1 MRYQFSGVS
10 LFVSLLAAVCCG
22 TAGAKEWTFNV
33 ASDDTNT
40 VDEIVTA
47 SKSTDAPITLAKG
60 DTIKKT
66 GAGTLK
72 SSAAVATVALNY
84 NITEG
89 VYYAVNGVKHPT
101 GNPSTM
107 KIAAGATLNIQ
118 GNTTDVFTGKWNVSF
133 EGAGVGTGD
142 NMGAIC
148 VGSANVNNILGSDN
162 GTLTMTGDATIYS
175 YGTYNC
181 LTCNETLDMRGHTL
195 TIRGKSGVEGRFRP
209 RHSLTIDNPG
219 PIIVVNGIL
228 DRHASTTKVNG
239 RIPSVTFTE
248 GGDMASLPM
257 SVWGHVDVFSFE
269 QGCAVVKA
277 YSGNDNN
284 DITMDTLIG
293 PAAIGSVAT
302 VTVTN
307 RLVARAADLTA
318 GYRLTAANAFA
329 LTEGAALDIQNWPS
343 LDLTVGKVYTVAT
356 SEASTIGDPVLLGST
371 AKAFAA
377 ANTGSS
383 FTMTVRAG
391 VISATAGWGLQPGE
405 ANAAANGTALAA
417 GLAAL
422 VDGAVVA
429 FPAGDYHFDGGMD
442 LSSLSAKNVTF
453 VGTDGTHFRSP
464 VTLPEAEGFSV
475 DGVNYLTAG
484 DFVITVGAGER
495 QNWAQVLAA
504 SGFAAAD
511 VSGKRLVKMGAG
523 TFEPKVS
530 LADAGIS
537 GLVVAEGVYLY
548 TTDLQLGVAQK
559 SVTVKKGATLYSNC
573 ASAGNGKGLNHRDL
587 TLEGAGAPGQLG
599 AFVFD
604 GSALYN
610 NYTLCNLALTGDATM
625 YTRLHGTGTD
635 RGTFHRWQSV
645 AYNGHTLTLTGPST
659 DYSFRIARCFNPK
672 SPGGTLVVSNVTL
685 TCSAEGDGNEY
696 VGNASAP
703 VHTILTANARL
714 MPDDEKPFKVFNDIE
729 ADAGCQIVLSN
740 AKDVVLDSLTGAP
753 TFGSKVSSL
762 TIRNKLGVRFAELV
776 AGTYPTLAMPL
787 VLGADCSVELLADL
801 GTILAQSGK
810 TFPVIQASSV
820 TGTPSLAGDGAGA
833 ASVANDG
840 TKLNVTVKSGFVNAQ
855 TDGGLKTGE
864 ENAAANS
871 AALATLVSKVDDST
885 TVYFPAGDYYFDGA
899 CDLSS
904 VAKTGVTLWNPDTNA
919 VLHASL
925 LIGAAKNI
933 VVDGLA
939 FSGLEGPAIV
949 ATGTEGLAIANCR
962 LDGVA
967 GAYEGG
973 HYPFA
978 AVNVTD
984 FDLRDFARVYKTFTW
999 DAQAYF
1005 DGGTQVATSRAYADA
1020 VVVDIST
1027 ADYWLGWDITNKMG
1041 LAASAY
1047 YDKQLR
1053 KVGLGTFDPNW
1064 GASLTNALGQGVT
1077 GVEIVQGSYVTR
1089 QNNNLGVRYEPVRV
1103 WSGANLTV
1111 AGSGSAISE
1120 RKVYISGTGPDST
1133 HPAVRFTEN
1142 SAWNKASAV
1151 HWVLEDD
1158 ATMYDNVSNGGNGT
1172 FLNAKINTQ
1181 GHTLTLTGG
1190 NYRFGRSCSW
1200 YGGGTVVVSGSSVSS
1215 SPVSDEAKT
1224 PTTTSFEP
1232 KDGNYPVWKFRNKA
1246 TFAPDNMEFCYLAS
1260 VLDFETTNCT
1270 WTAKDG
1276 AAIPHDFRVRAVAG
1290 VPKVADRI
1298 LSISISSNLTAH
1310 AADLLAAAPAVF
1322 KMAGDLKFEA
1332 GATFSIDDV
1341 SGLPEA
1347 TPTAEPI
1354 VFAEVTGVAAK
1365 IVGRPR
1371 ASDELRAKGWHVVR
1385 RGDRQ
1390 LAIGLCP
1397 GGVIFIR

>member
-1 MRYQFSGVS
+1 MKKLIASV
-10 LFVSLLAAVCCG
+10 VALAATCLVAEA
-22 TAGAKEWTFNV
+22 TEWTFNV
-33 ASDDTNT
+33 AAGDTKT
-40 VDEIVTA
+40 VDEVVTA
-47 SKSTDAPITLAKG
+47 SQSTGSPITLTKG

-72 SSAAVATVALNY
+72 SSAAVKAVALNY

-89 VYYAVNGVKHPT
+89 VYYAANSFTHPT
-101 GNPSTM
+101 ASPSTM

-118 GNTTDVFTGKWNVSF
+118 GNTTDVFSGKWSVYF
-133 EGAGVGTGD
+133 AGTGVGTGD

-148 VGSANVNNILGSDN
+148 VGAANVNNILGSDY

-175 YGTYNC
+175 YGQYNC
-181 LTCNETLDMRGHTL
+181 LTCNETLDMQNHTL

-209 RHSLTIDNPG
+209 RHSFTINNPG
-219 PIIVVNGIL
+219 PIIVVDGIL
-228 DRHASTTKVNG
+228 DRHASTTTVNG

-257 SVWGHVDVFSFE
+257 SVWGNVDVFSFE
-269 QGCAVVKA
+269 QGCEVVKA

-284 DITMDTLIG
+284 DIEMGTLIG

-318 GYRLTAANAFA
+318 GYALAADNA
-329 LTEGAALDIQNWPS
+329 LTLADGAALDIQNWPS
-343 LDLTVGKVYTVAT
+343 LDLTAGKVYTIAT
-356 SEASTIGDPVLLGST
+356 SKAQTDGTPLVKGTT
-371 AKAFAA
+371 AKAFTAE
-377 ANTGSS
+377 NTGSA
-383 FTMTVRAG
+383 FTMTVKDG
-391 VISATAGWGLQPGE
+391 IVSATTGWGLQPGE
-405 ANAAANGTALAA
+405 ENAAANSAALATGLA
-417 GLAAL
+417 GLAA
-422 VDGAVVA
+422 GAVVA
-429 FPAGDYHFDGGMD
+429 FPAGDYYFDGGMD
-442 LSSLSAKNVTF
+442 LSSLTAQNVTF

-464 VTLPEAEGFSV
+464 VTQPETEGFAIE
-475 DGVNYLTAG
+475 GVNYLTAG

-495 QNWAQVLAA
+495 QNWVQALAV

-548 TTDLQLGVAQK
+548 TTDLQLGVAK
-559 SVTVKKGATLYSNC
+559 TKVTVKKGATLYSNC
-573 ASAGNGKGLNHRDL
+573 ASAGSGKGLNHRDL

-604 GSALYN
+604 GSSSYN
-610 NYTLCNLALTGDATM
+610 NYTLCNLTMTGDATM
-625 YTRLHGTGTD
+625 YTRLYGTGSD
-635 RGTFHRWQSV
+635 RGAFHRWQSI

-659 DYSFRIARCFNPK
+659 NYSFRIARCFNPK

-696 VGNASAP
+696 VGNVSAP

-714 MPDDEKPFKVFNDIE
+714 VPDDDKPFKVFNDIE
-729 ADAGCQIVLSN
+729 ADAGTEIVLSN
-740 AKDVVLDSLTGAP
+740 AKDVALDNLTGAP

-762 TIRNKLGVRFAELV
+762 TIRKKLGVRFAEAV
-776 AGTYPTLAMPL
+776 AGTYPTLAKPL
-787 VLGADCSVELLADL
+787 TFGSDCSVELLADFE
-801 GTILAQSGK
+801 TILAQSGK
-810 TFPVIQASSV
+810 TFSVIQASSV
-820 TGTPSLAGDGAGA
+820 TGTPSLTGEGAGIA
-833 ASVANDG
+833 TVANDG

-871 AALATLVSKVDDST
+871 AALSTLVSKVDDST
-885 TVYFPAGDYYFDGA
+885 TVYFPAGDYYFDGG
-899 CDLSS
+899 CDLAS
-904 VAKTGVTLWNPDTNA
+904 VTKDGVTLWNPDTNA

-925 LIGAAKNI
+925 LIGAAKNV

-939 FSGLEGPAIV
+939 FSGLEGPAII

-984 FDLRDFARVYKTFTW
+984 FDLRDFARTFTTFDW

-1005 DGGTQVATSRAYADA
+1005 DGGTQVATSRAYANA
-1020 VVVDIST
+1020 IVVDVST
-1027 ADYWLGWDITNKMG
+1027 ADYWKGWDVTNKMG

-1047 YDKQLR
+1047 YDKKLR
-1053 KVGLGTFDPNW
+1053 KVGLGTLDPNW
-1064 GASLTNALGQGVT
+1064 NCSLTNVLGQGVK
-1077 GVEIVQGSYVTR
+1077 GVEIVQGCYVTR
-1089 QNNNLGVRYEPVRV
+1089 QNNNLGVRSEPVRV
-1103 WSGANLTV
+1103 WSGANLTI
-1111 AGSGSAISE
+1111 AGSGAAINA
-1120 RKVYISGTGPDST
+1120 RTVYISGTGTAST
-1133 HPAVRFTEN
+1133 YPAVRFTET
-1142 SAWNKASAV
+1142 SAWNKANEV
-1151 HWVLEDD
+1151 RWILEDD
-1158 ATMYDNVSNGGNGT
+1158 ATMYDAVNNAADGT
-1172 FLNAKINTQ
+1172 FLNSKIDTR

-1200 YGGGTVVVSGSSVSS
+1200 YGGGTVVVSGSYVSS
-1215 SPVSDEAKT
+1215 SPVDDSAKT

-1232 KDGNYPVWKFRNKA
+1232 KDGNYPVWKFRSGA

-1276 AAIPHDFRVRAVAG
+1276 AALPHDFKVRAIAG
-1290 VPKVADRI
+1290 VPKVNDKI

-1310 AADLLAAAPAVF
+1310 AADLFAAAPAVF

-1332 GATFSIDDV
+1332 GATFSIDDL
-1341 SGLPEA
+1341 SNLADA
-1347 TPTAEPI
+1347 TPDSAKITI
-1354 VFAEVTGVAAK
+1354 AEVTGEGKKVLGKPKADAA
-1365 IVGRPR
+1365 
-1371 ASDELRAKGWHVVR
+1371 LRAKGWTVLRDGAQRLVL
-1385 RGDRQ
+1385 GPK
-1390 LAIGLCP
+1390 P
-1397 GGVIFIR
+1397 GAVILLR

>member
-1 MRYQFSGVS
+1 MKKLIAGVVA
-10 LFVSLLAAVCCG
+10 FAAACLVAEA
-22 TAGAKEWTFNV
+22 TEWTFNV
-33 ASDDTNT
+33 ASGDTKT

-47 SKSTDAPITLAKG
+47 SQSTGSPITLAKG

-66 GAGTLK
+66 GGGTLK
-72 SSAAVATVALNY
+72 SSTAVTSVALNY

-89 VYYAVNGVKHPT
+89 VYYAVNGYKHPT
-101 GNPSTM
+101 GNPSKMT
-107 KIAAGATLNIQ
+107 IAAGATLNIQ
-118 GNTTDVFTGKWNVSF
+118 GNTTDVFSGKWNVNF
-133 EGAGVGTGD
+133 AGTGVGTGD

-148 VGSANVNNILGSDN
+148 VGSANVNNILGSDY

-175 YGTYNC
+175 YGQYNC
-181 LTCNETLDMRGHTL
+181 LTCNETLDMQNHTL

-209 RHSLTIDNPG
+209 RHSLTINNPG
-219 PIIVVNGIL
+219 PIIVVDGIL
-228 DRHASTTKVNG
+228 DRHASTTTVNG

-257 SVWGHVDVFSFE
+257 SVWGNVDVFSFE

-284 DITMDTLIG
+284 DITMNTLIG

-307 RLVARAADLTA
+307 RLVARATDLTA
-318 GYRLTAANAFA
+318 GYALAADNVFTLAD
-329 LTEGAALDIQNWPS
+329 GAALDIQDWPN
-343 LDLTVGKVYTVAT
+343 LDLTVGKVYTIAT
-356 SEASTIGDPVLLGST
+356 SKTQTDGTPLVQGT
-371 AKAFAA
+371 TVKAFTA
-377 ANTGSS
+377 ANTGSA

-391 VISATAGWGLQPGE
+391 VISATTDWGLQPGE
-405 ANAAANGTALAA
+405 ENAAANRAALAT

-422 VDGAVVA
+422 VDGAAVA
-429 FPAGDYHFDGGMD
+429 FPAGDYYFDGGMD
-442 LSSLSAKNVTF
+442 LSSLTAKNVTF
-453 VGTDGTHFRSP
+453 VGTGGTHFRSP

-475 DGVNYLTAG
+475 EGVNYLTAS
-484 DFVITVGAGER
+484 DFVITVGIGER
-495 QNWAQVLAA
+495 QDWAQALAA
-504 SGFAAAD
+504 SGFAATD

-530 LADAGIS
+530 LADAGIN

-548 TTDLQLGVAQK
+548 TTDLQLGVAK
-559 SVTVKKGATLYSNC
+559 TSVTVKKGATLYSNC
-573 ASAGNGKGLNHRDL
+573 ASAGSGKGLNHRDL
-587 TLEGAGAPGQLG
+587 TIEGVGAPGQLG

-604 GSALYN
+604 GSAAYN

-625 YTRLHGTGTD
+625 YTRLSGTGTD

-645 AYNGHTLTLTGPST
+645 AYNGHTLTLTGPSI
-659 DYSFRIARCFNPK
+659 DYSFRTARCFNPK

-685 TCSAEGDGNEY
+685 TCSAEGDGDTY
-696 VGNASAP
+696 AGNANAP
-703 VHTILTANARL
+703 VHTILTAKARL

-729 ADAGCQIVLSN
+729 ADADCQIVLSN
-740 AKDVVLDSLTGAP
+740 AKSVSLDSLTGAP

-762 TIRNKLGVRFAELV
+762 TIRNKLGVRFAEVV
-776 AGTYPTLAMPL
+776 AGTYPKLAMPL
-787 VLGADCSVELLADL
+787 TFGADCAVELQADL
-801 GTILAQSGK
+801 ATILAQSGK

-833 ASVANDG
+833 ATLENSG
-840 TKLNVTVKSGFVNAQ
+840 TVLNVTVKSGFINAQ

-899 CDLSS
+899 CDLAA
-904 VAKTGVTLWNPDTNA
+904 VTKDGVTLWNPDTNA

-925 LIGAAKNI
+925 LIGAAKNV

-939 FSGLEGPAIV
+939 FGGLAGPAII

-967 GAYEGG
+967 GGYEGG

-984 FDLRDFARVYKTFTW
+984 FDLRDFPRDFTTFDW

-1020 VVVDIST
+1020 VVVDVST
-1027 ADYWLGWDITNKMG
+1027 ADYWKGWDVTNKMG

-1047 YDKQLR
+1047 YGKKFR
-1053 KVGLGTFDPNW
+1053 KVGSGTFDPGW

-1103 WSGANLTV
+1103 WPGANLTI
-1111 AGSGSAISE
+1111 AGSGSAISV
-1120 RKVYISGTGPDST
+1120 RTVYISGTGTDAS
-1133 HPAVRFTEN
+1133 HPAVRFTET
-1142 SAWNKASAV
+1142 SAWNKADGV
-1151 HWVLEDD
+1151 HWILEDD
-1158 ATMYDNVSNGGNGT
+1158 ATMYDNVFNAGDGT
-1172 FLNAKINTQ
+1172 FLNSKINTQ
-1181 GHTLTLTGG
+1181 GYTLTLTGG

-1200 YGGGTVVVSGSSVSS
+1200 YGGGTVVVSGSYVSS
-1215 SPVSDEAKT
+1215 SPVNDSAKT
-1224 PTTTSFEP
+1224 PTIDAFEP
-1232 KDGNYPVWKFRNKA
+1232 KDGKYPVWKFLNKA

-1276 AAIPHDFRVRAVAG
+1276 AELPHDFKVRAIAG
-1290 VPKVADRI
+1290 VPKVADKI

-1310 AADLLAAAPAVF
+1310 AADLFAAAPAVF

-1332 GATFSIDDV
+1332 GATFSIDDL
-1341 SGLPEA
+1341 SKLADA
-1347 TPTAEPI
+1347 TPDSAKITI
-1354 VFAEVTGVAAK
+1354 AEVTGVGKQVIGKPKADAA
-1365 IVGRPR
+1365 
-1371 ASDELRAKGWHVVR
+1371 LRAKGWTVLRDGGQRLVL
-1385 RGDRQ
+1385 GSK
-1390 LAIGLCP
+1390 P
-1397 GGVIFIR
+1397 GTVILLR